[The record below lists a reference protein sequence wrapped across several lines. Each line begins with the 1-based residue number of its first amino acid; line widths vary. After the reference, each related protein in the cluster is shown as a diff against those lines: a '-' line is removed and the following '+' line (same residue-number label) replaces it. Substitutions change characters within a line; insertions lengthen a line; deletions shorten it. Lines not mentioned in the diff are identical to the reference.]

1 MAIAFKDERFK
12 AESEKMTSTQG
23 IRSLCLIGLLIIAT
37 AVLHPFWTSIIW
49 AGLIAIT
56 FRPTYE
62 KLGCQSKR
70 FPNLTAGCFTL
81 VLISTLSIPIAWG
94 VFEAQEELPDLSQI
108 STHFDPRRLSI
119 PEWIHESPI
128 LEKGLSR
135 LLKVL
140 ETEATYPSE
149 LIRSVLS
156 PALRQVSQTLQHV
169 PQNTAGILLTVICLF
184 FFFRDGYALGRQ
196 FEMGLLRIAGSNAS
210 TFITSITS
218 TTRAVAIGIFGSA
231 LVQGIVASIGFSILG
246 FKTPILLGLLTC
258 LASLIPVFGTV
269 LIWGPI
275 AFWLILEEGNF
286 SAGIGLIAWGGLVI
300 NPVDNLLRPLV
311 ISYGA
316 HHPLLLIILG
326 VIGGI
331 FSLGPIG
338 IFIGP
343 LTLTLLA
350 RIWIL
355 WIERDNQETY

>member
-1 MAIAFKDERFK
+1 
-12 AESEKMTSTQG
+12 MTSTQALRG
-23 IRSLCLIGLLIIAT
+23 LCLIGLLVIAT
-37 AVLHPFWTSIIW
+37 AVVYPFWTSIVW
-49 AGLIAIT
+49 AGLIAII
-56 FRPTYE
+56 FWPAYE
-62 KLGCQSKR
+62 KLGCQSNR
-70 FPNLTAGCFTL
+70 FPNVTASFFTL
-81 VLISTLSIPIAWG
+81 LLISTLSMPIAWG
-94 VFEAQEELPDLSQI
+94 VLEAQEELPDLGQI
-108 STHFDPRRLSI
+108 STHFDPRRLTI
-119 PEWIHESPI
+119 PEWINESPI
-128 LEKGLSR
+128 LGKALSR
-135 LLKVL
+135 LLKAL

-149 LIRSVLS
+149 LIRSILS

-184 FFFRDGYALGRQ
+184 FFFRNGSTLGRQ
-196 FEMGLLRIAGSNAS
+196 LESGFSRIAGSNAS
-210 TFITSITS
+210 TFIHIITS

-231 LVQGIVASIGFSILG
+231 LVQGIIAGIGFSILG
-246 FKTPILLGLLTC
+246 FKTPLLLGLLTC

-275 AFWLILEEGNF
+275 AVWLILEEGNF
-286 SAGIGLIAWGGLVI
+286 SAGVGLIAWGGLVI

-343 LTLTLLA
+343 LALTLLA
-350 RIWIL
+350 RIWIQ
-355 WIERDNQETY
+355 WTEKDDEET